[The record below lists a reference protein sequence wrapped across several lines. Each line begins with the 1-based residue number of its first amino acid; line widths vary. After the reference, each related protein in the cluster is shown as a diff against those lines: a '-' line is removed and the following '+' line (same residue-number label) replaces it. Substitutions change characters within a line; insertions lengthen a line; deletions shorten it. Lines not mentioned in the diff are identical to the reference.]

1 MKKIQTQED
10 VDFYKS
16 SEYKRFLN
24 ILGGNIVLEKPI
36 RFRET
41 PHTPTKYIY
50 ELDINDNFNDYGLAR
65 DTILQVLRGLVNKKE
80 LQDLK

>member
-1 MKKIQTQED
+1 MKHIQTQED
-10 VDFYKS
+10 IDFYKA

-24 ILGGNIVLEKPI
+24 ILGGSIVLEKPI

-50 ELDINDNFNDYGLAR
+50 ELNIHDNFNDYGYAR
-65 DTILQVLRGLVNKKE
+65 DTILQVLRGLTSKNK
-80 LQDLK
+80 